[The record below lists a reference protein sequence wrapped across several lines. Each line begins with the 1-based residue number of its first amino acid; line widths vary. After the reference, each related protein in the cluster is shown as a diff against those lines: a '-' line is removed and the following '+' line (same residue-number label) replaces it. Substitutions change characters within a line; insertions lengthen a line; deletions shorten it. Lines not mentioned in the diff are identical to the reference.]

1 MRGSWRETRIRED
14 GRLYRRSIISCMVF
28 ADIDD
33 LRVDEGVVDEQ
44 LDMLS
49 SFTVLKPVYADP
61 FVL

>member
-1 MRGSWRETRIRED
+1 
-14 GRLYRRSIISCMVF
+14 MVF